1 MIFKKTQIIIATLI
15 FVGIA
20 CNNTSNTK
28 DSSVKDT
35 EKTTN
40 KRVSVIDVKLP
51 KTGDI
56 FTVGDI
62 ITVEIVLK
70 DSEIKVDSL
79 IADTDGNKTILLP
92 GNLNYKWET
101 NQLRVG
107 DNKLRIAAYSD
118 GKSIDS
124 YSLKL
129 RFKSDI
135 VPEQYKCKIINTYP
149 HNKTA
154 YTQGLVFEDGIMYE
168 GTGQRKES
176 VLRKINFEKGETIA
190 ELSLPPQYFGEG
202 ITIFGDKIIQLTWTS
217 RKGFVYDKNSFR
229 LLNTI
234 EYATQGWGITTNGEK
249 LIMSDGSETIHFLDP
264 EYFNETGQMD
274 VYDENGPVDSL
285 NELEYF
291 NELVYANIWQSEEII
306 AFDLKTGKVIKRIDC
321 SNVIPEGFENEIDNV
336 LNGIAYD
343 KDNNRIYITGKRWPV
358 LYEVEFV
365 K

>member
-1 MIFKKTQIIIATLI
+1 MKILKTGLVFIFITLFSCTSQTKKEQVTVKQDQKQI
-15 FVGIA
+15 
-20 CNNTSNTK
+20 
-28 DSSVKDT
+28 
-35 EKTTN
+35 
-40 KRVSVIDVKLP
+40 KRVSVIDIKSP
-51 KTGDI
+51 NTGDI
-56 FTVGDI
+56 YTIGDEI
-62 ITVEIVLK
+62 LVEIVLK
-70 DSEIKVDSL
+70 NKDLQVDSL
-79 IADTDGNKTILLP
+79 IVDNDGNKETLLP
-92 GNLNYKWET
+92 NKLNYIWNTK
-101 NQLRVG
+101 QLNVG
-107 DNKLRIAAYSD
+107 DNRLRLTAFSE
-118 GKSIDS
+118 GKNIDS
-124 YSLKL
+124 YTLKL

-217 RKGFVYDKNSFR
+217 RKGFVYDKQNFR

-234 EYATQGWGITTNGEK
+234 EYATQGWGITTNGKK

-264 EYFNETGQMD
+264 EYFNETGQID
-274 VYDENGPVDSL
+274 VYDENGSVQNI

-291 NELVYANIWQSEEII
+291 NDLVYANIWQTAEII
-306 AFDLKTGKVIKRIDC
+306 AFDLKTGKVVKKIDC
-321 SNVIPEGFENEIDNV
+321 SNAVPKGFENEIDNV

-343 KDNNRIYITGKRWPV
+343 KDNNKIYITGKRWPV

-365 K
+365 R